1 MRPPDPPEVRGRGM
15 FGGFWPPPAVHA
27 EAVRLTLAQPRQ
39 DSCTATVADHPT
51 RAAVAAWIADHPG
64 PVTVEILFTDLH
76 GRLRAYLGCRTDD
89 LTPPERTTF
98 ADQTTALALAPG
110 KRRDL
115 DDVSGSWRRPDR
127 TRLFPQGQPFTTADL
142 QLATPGAPDSIRIW
156 HAPTPTPGARAIR
169 DHIHQTAP
177 AFLTPQPAPVAI
189 QFTYDARRLQWLGVI
204 VSQPASA
211 GTHQVNC
218 WAIQTALTTDAP
230 GAGTW

>member
-1 MRPPDPPEVRGRGM
+1 MPTTRPAPPLLLGSPTIRGPSRSK
-15 FGGFWPPPAVHA
+15 
-27 EAVRLTLAQPRQ
+27 
-39 DSCTATVADHPT
+39 SCSPT
-51 RAAVAAWIADHPG
+51 
-64 PVTVEILFTDLH
+64 
-76 GRLRAYLGCRTDD
+76 CTDD
-89 LTPPERTTF
+89 SALTSAAAPDGLIPSARTTF

-115 DDVSGSWRRPDR
+115 DDVSGSWRRPDG
-127 TRLFPQGQPFTTADL
+127 TRLFPQGQPFTTAGL

-169 DHIHQTAP
+169 DHVHQIAP
-177 AFLTPQPAPVAI
+177 DFPTPQPVPVAI
-189 QFTYDARRLQWLGVI
+189 QFTYDVRRLQWLGVI